1 MTSSGRYTR
10 SVAVYE
16 PKYVRVTAPGQR
28 LDHIV
33 RLGMFNDGG
42 GKSLCGIKPW
52 PDMWEEVMP
61 GAVDGPACAGCQVKL
76 K

>member
-1 MTSSGRYTR
+1 M
-10 SVAVYE
+10 YE
-16 PKYVRVTAPGQR
+16 PKYVRVTAPGQK

-33 RLGMFNDGG
+33 RVGMFNDGG

-52 PDMWEEVMP
+52 PDMWAEVS
-61 GAVDGPACAGCQVKL
+61 GGLFESAPACAGCVVKI

>member
-1 MTSSGRYTR
+1 M
-10 SVAVYE
+10 YE

-33 RLGMFNDGG
+33 RVGMFNDGG

-52 PDMWEEVMP
+52 PDMWSEVDEF
-61 GAVDGPACAGCQVKL
+61 ASVKSAGPVCAGCQVKL